1 MIKEKNEVIE
11 NIISKINESNS
22 FLVLKYLT
30 IMKMKMIKYL
40 KMEFYTVITHKDIT
54 FKKRENSVGIMF

>member
-11 NIISKINESNS
+11 KISKINESNS
-22 FLVLKYLT
+22 FLILKYLP

-40 KMEFYTVITHKDIT
+40 KMEFYTG
-54 FKKRENSVGIMF
+54 RE

>member
-22 FLVLKYLT
+22 FLVLKYLP

-40 KMEFYTVITHKDIT
+40 KMEFYIR
-54 FKKRENSVGIMF
+54 RE